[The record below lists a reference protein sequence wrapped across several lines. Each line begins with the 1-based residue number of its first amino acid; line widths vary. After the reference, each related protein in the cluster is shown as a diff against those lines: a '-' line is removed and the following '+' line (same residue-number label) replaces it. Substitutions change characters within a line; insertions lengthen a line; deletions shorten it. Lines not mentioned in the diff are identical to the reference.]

1 MNNHTIASTLIDKS
15 AKIVHDFSQLKSA
28 SGEETDWE
36 LKYEKIIDLG
46 KKWPGLA
53 DEFKTDDLKVKGCQ
67 SQVWLKAD
75 LQPDGKIDFRGDSDA
90 ILVKGLVAMVVTVFN
105 HESPDDILAYEPNFL
120 KEIGLDTGLSPS
132 RSNGLYSMIKQ
143 IKYYAMAFKYLKN
156 NPK

>member
-1 MNNHTIASTLIDKS
+1 MNNQASESSMNEKS
-15 AKIVHDFSQLKSA
+15 KKIVHDFSQLKSA

-36 LKYEKIIDLG
+36 LKYEKIINLG
-46 KKWPGLA
+46 KKWPGLS

-75 LQPDGKIDFRGDSDA
+75 LSPDGKIDFRGDSDA
-90 ILVKGLVAMVVTVFN
+90 ILVKGLVALVITIYN
-105 HESPDDILAYEPNFL
+105 HESPDEILTYEPDFL